1 MKNLKVRTKLLL
13 MNLVVAIMILVAA
26 FLAVMGMVNIR
37 DNSIKT
43 LETQTRLEYDEEIKN
58 QVQNALTM
66 LDSYN
71 ERYKAGDY
79 TLEEAKELAADT
91 LRGLRYGES
100 GYFWADQIDGTN
112 VVLLGNDVEGKN
124 RMDTEDANGY
134 KMVKDIIA
142 VGQQE
147 DGGYCDYVFPK
158 EGETEAL
165 PKRSYS
171 RLYEPFG
178 WVVGTGNYTDYIDTR
193 IAEEEKAVNQ
203 VLISRTSMMLGVV
216 VVCFVILVIISA
228 AIIRD
233 ITDSLKRMVL
243 FAEQLESGDFTGRAR
258 EKQLKRKDEFGTLAH
273 AMNGLSITLNEL
285 LGQVKKESGQI
296 ERVVE
301 KVNQNVESLNGE
313 IESVSATTEELSA
326 SMQETAASAEQIN
339 DMSMQ
344 MEEVS
349 KNIAVRAQAGA
360 EKANEIHARAEKA
373 KNNTQASYDEAANIQ
388 CEISKSLSA
397 ALENAKVVEQIRV
410 LAESIMDITE
420 QTNLLSLNA
429 SIEAARAG
437 EAGKGFAVVADE
449 IRNLAEQSK
458 NTVENIQRITEEV
471 TSAVGELSGDAQRL
485 LDFVSVN
492 VTENFKNFLTV
503 TDAYNGD
510 AAYVDEL
517 VTDFSAISEELLASI
532 DNVLQAI
539 EGVSKASME
548 GAQGTT
554 DIAERSS
561 NVAIMSGSVREE
573 VTTADETVMRLVE
586 QVGKFTI
593 AE

>member
-1 MKNLKVRTKLLL
+1 MKNLKVRTKLLT

-26 FLAVMGMVNIR
+26 FLAIMGMANIR
-37 DNSIKT
+37 DNSIET
-43 LETQTRLEYDEEIKN
+43 LETQTRSEYDEEIKN

-100 GYFWADQIDGTN
+100 GYFWADQVDGTN

-124 RMDTEDANGY
+124 RMETEDANGY

-178 WVVGTGNYTDYIDTR
+178 WVVGTGNYTDYIDTQ
-193 IAEEEKAVNQ
+193 IAAEEKEINQ
-203 VLISRTSMMLGVV
+203 VLISRASMMLGVV
-216 VVCFVILVIISA
+216 VVCFVILVIISV

-233 ITDSLKRMVL
+233 ITDSLKRVVL
-243 FAEQLESGDFTGRAR
+243 FAERLESGDFTGRAR
-258 EKQLKRKDEFGTLAH
+258 EKQMKRKDEFGTLAR

-285 LGQVKKESGQI
+285 LGQVKEESGRI
-296 ERVVE
+296 ESVVE

-339 DMSMQ
+339 DMSIQ

-360 EKANEIHARAEKA
+360 EKANEIHVRAEKA
-373 KNNTQASYDEAANIQ
+373 KHNTQTSYDEAANIQ

-471 TSAVGELSGDAQRL
+471 TNAVGELSGDAKRL

-503 TDAYNGD
+503 TEEYNGD

-573 VTTADETVMRLVE
+573 VTTADETVTRLVE

>member
-26 FLAVMGMVNIR
+26 FLAVMGMANIR

-43 LETQTRLEYDEEIKN
+43 LEAQTRLEYDEEIKN

-178 WVVGTGNYTDYIDTR
+178 WVVGTGNYTDYIDTQ
-193 IAEEEKAVNQ
+193 IAEEEKAINQ

-243 FAEQLESGDFTGRAR
+243 FAERLESGDFTGRAR
-258 EKQLKRKDEFGTLAH
+258 EKQMKRKDEFGTLAR

-285 LGQVKKESGQI
+285 LGQVKEESGRI

-313 IESVSATTEELSA
+313 IEGVSATTEELSA

-339 DMSMQ
+339 DMSIQ

-360 EKANEIHARAEKA
+360 EKANEIHVRAEKA
-373 KNNTQASYDEAANIQ
+373 KHNTQTSYDEAANIQ
-388 CEISKSLSA
+388 SEISKSLSA

-471 TSAVGELSGDAQRL
+471 TNAVSELSGDAQRL

-492 VTENFKNFLTV
+492 VTENFRNFLTV
-503 TDAYNGD
+503 TDEYNGD

-586 QVGKFTI
+586 QVGRFTI

>member
-26 FLAVMGMVNIR
+26 FLAVMGMANIR

-43 LETQTRLEYDEEIKN
+43 LEAQTRLEYDEEIKN

-79 TLEEAKELAADT
+79 TLEEAKELADDT

-112 VVLLGNDVEGKN
+112 VVQLGNDVEGKN

-178 WVVGTGNYTDYIDTR
+178 WVVGTGNYTDYIDTQ

-216 VVCFVILVIISA
+216 VVCFVILVILSA

-233 ITDSLKRMVL
+233 ITDPLKCMVL

-258 EKQLKRKDEFGTLAH
+258 EKQLKRKDEFGILAR

-313 IESVSATTEELSA
+313 IEGVSATTEELSA

-339 DMSMQ
+339 DMSIQ

-360 EKANEIHARAEKA
+360 EKANEIHVRAEKA
-373 KNNTQASYDEAANIQ
+373 KHNTQTSYDEAANIQ

-437 EAGKGFAVVADE
+437 EAGKGVAVVADE

-539 EGVSKASME
+539 ERVSKASME